1 MQQLSIQIGAGSLG
15 LPADR
20 TLGLL
25 RLLVL

>member
-1 MQQLSIQIGAGSLG
+1 MQQLSIQIGANSLS
-15 LPADR
+15 LLADR

>member
-1 MQQLSIQIGAGSLG
+1 MQQLSIQIGANSLG
-15 LPADR
+15 LLAAR